1 MDRGWIIL
9 IVMVAVALVFGWLG
23 HWLMR
28 RGRGKLATGL
38 AAVPTAIAGVLLFR
52 SSEAQGWD
60 ALGLFLGAVLFCA
73 PPALG
78 LWAGMLVG
86 WLKQRWVERTDPSR

>member
-9 IVMVAVALVFGWLG
+9 IVLVAVGLVFGWLG
-23 HWLMR
+23 YWLMR
-28 RGRGKLATGL
+28 HGRGKLAMWL
-38 AAVPTAIAGVLLFR
+38 ASVPTAIAGVLLFR

-60 ALGLFLGAVLFCA
+60 ALVLFLGALLFCA